1 MKEVK
6 KYIYAQGARIEDRGT
21 RIYDVA
27 GHRLPSVT
35 TILGATKNQQ
45 FLAKDRQDLLQTHG
59 IMALAC

>member
-35 TILGATKNQQ
+35 TILGATKDKKENEEY
-45 FLAKDRQDLLQTHG
+45 LKELKKKL
-59 IMALAC
+59 